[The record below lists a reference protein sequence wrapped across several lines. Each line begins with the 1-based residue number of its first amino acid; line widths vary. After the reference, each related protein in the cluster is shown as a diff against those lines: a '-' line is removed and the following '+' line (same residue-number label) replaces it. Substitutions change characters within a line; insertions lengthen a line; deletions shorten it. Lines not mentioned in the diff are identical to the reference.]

1 LCENLERRE
10 SPPLAPEFETLVMT
24 AGKPLLHHGRTRMVF
39 ERDVLPVYLARA
51 RWFADKGAAQVR
63 ARVKAAIPVAGRV
76 GTVELAIVEASGE
89 RATGDYVLPLAVRWS
104 RFDRERDNPLA
115 LAAVRQGSREGT
127 LFDVAA
133 QDDLISVLLEKI
145 GAGETVE
152 AEGRRLEFRAGSQLA
167 PEACEPGDPVRAI
180 NTEQSNTTA
189 IIEGKLVIKLFRRLE
204 PGINPEIEIG
214 HFLTEIAAFANAPP
228 LLGTVELFEDD
239 RRSSVAV
246 VHGFVQNQ
254 GEAWTVT
261 SAYLDRFIEEQR
273 LLANED
279 AAHSNELAAYQLLMV
294 HVGQRL
300 AQMQLA
306 LASRD
311 DIADFRPDPISA
323 RDVSAWIG
331 DVMKRVARVRER
343 LHAERDRLDETDR
356 EMVAR
361 LLEGT
366 HALDGVLQ
374 DFVPETLDACKIR
387 THGDF
392 HLGQVLIAKDDVF
405 IIDFEGEPN
414 RTIAERRQK
423 APAARDVAGLV
434 RSIDYSTTA
443 AYERALRAAPD
454 ESGRLARAL
463 GVWRDRSSATF
474 VEAYREA
481 MIDARLWPRG
491 TAESARLLDFFLIE
505 KALYEVEYE
514 LSHRP
519 HWVRVPLA
527 GILRVLPKQE
537 EVA

>member
-1 LCENLERRE
+1 
-10 SPPLAPEFETLVMT
+10 
-24 AGKPLLHHGRTRMVF
+24 
-39 ERDVLPVYLARA
+39 
-51 RWFADKGAAQVR
+51 
-63 ARVKAAIPVAGRV
+63 
-76 GTVELAIVEASGE
+76 
-89 RATGDYVLPLAVRWS
+89 
-104 RFDRERDNPLA
+104 
-115 LAAVRQGSREGT
+115 
-127 LFDVAA
+127 
-133 QDDLISVLLEKI
+133 
-145 GAGETVE
+145 
-152 AEGRRLEFRAGSQLA
+152 
-167 PEACEPGDPVRAI
+167 
-180 NTEQSNTTA
+180 
-189 IIEGKLVIKLFRRLE
+189 
-204 PGINPEIEIG
+204 
-214 HFLTEIAAFANAPP
+214 
-228 LLGTVELFEDD
+228 
-239 RRSSVAV
+239 
-246 VHGFVQNQ
+246 VQNQ

-261 SAYLDRFIEEQR
+261 SGYLDRFIEEQR

-311 DIADFRPDPISA
+311 DLADFRPDPITE

-331 DVMKRVARVRER
+331 DVTKRAARVRER
-343 LHAERDRLDETDR
+343 LHAERDRLSENDR
-356 EMVAR
+356 VMAGQ

-366 HALDGVLQ
+366 RTLDGVLE
-374 DFVPETLDACKIR
+374 DFLPDTLDAHKIR

-443 AYERALRAAPD
+443 SYERALRGAPD
-454 ESGRLARAL
+454 ESGRIAAAL
-463 GVWRDRSSATF
+463 GVWRDRSAATF

-481 MIDARLWPRG
+481 MTDPRLWPQ
-491 TAESARLLDFFLIE
+491 AADESARLLDFFLIE
-505 KALYEVEYE
+505 KALYEIEYE

-519 HWVRVPLA
+519 QWVRVPLA
-527 GILRVLPKQE
+527 GILRVLPNPE

>member
-1 LCENLERRE
+1 
-10 SPPLAPEFETLVMT
+10 MT
-24 AGKPLLHHGRTRMVF
+24 AGRPLLHHGRTRMIF

-63 ARVKAAIPVAGRV
+63 ARVKAAIPLVGR
-76 GTVELAIVEASGE
+76 GGSVELAILEVSGE
-89 RATGDYVLPLAVRWS
+89 RAPGDYVLPLAVRWS
-104 RFDRERDNPLA
+104 RFDRERENPLA

-133 QDDLISVLLEKI
+133 QEDLITVLLEKI
-145 GAGETVE
+145 GAGETIE

-167 PEACEPGDPVRAI
+167 REACESGDPVRAI
-180 NTEQSNTTA
+180 NTEQSNTTVV
-189 IIEGKLVIKLFRRLE
+189 IDGKLVIKLFRRVQ

-214 HFLTEIAAFANAPP
+214 HFLTEIAAFPNAPP
-228 LLGTVELFEDD
+228 LLGTVELFEED

-261 SAYLDRFIEEQR
+261 SGYLERFIEEQR

-311 DIADFRPDPISA
+311 DIADFRPDPISE
-323 RDVSAWIG
+323 RDVAAWIG
-331 DVMKRVARVRER
+331 DVMKRVVRVRER
-343 LHAERDRLDETDR
+343 LDAERDRLDETDR
-356 EMVAR
+356 EMVAK
-361 LLEGT
+361 LLAGT
-366 HALDGVLQ
+366 HALDDTLQ
-374 DFVPETLDACKIR
+374 NFLPHTLDAYKIR

-481 MIDARLWPRG
+481 MTDTRLWPQG
-491 TAESARLLDFFLIE
+491 TSESARLLDFFLIE

-519 HWVRVPLA
+519 QWVRVPLA

>member
-1 LCENLERRE
+1 
-10 SPPLAPEFETLVMT
+10 
-24 AGKPLLHHGRTRMVF
+24 
-39 ERDVLPVYLARA
+39 
-51 RWFADKGAAQVR
+51 
-63 ARVKAAIPVAGRV
+63 
-76 GTVELAIVEASGE
+76 
-89 RATGDYVLPLAVRWS
+89 
-104 RFDRERDNPLA
+104 
-115 LAAVRQGSREGT
+115 
-127 LFDVAA
+127 
-133 QDDLISVLLEKI
+133 
-145 GAGETVE
+145 
-152 AEGRRLEFRAGSQLA
+152 
-167 PEACEPGDPVRAI
+167 
-180 NTEQSNTTA
+180 
-189 IIEGKLVIKLFRRLE
+189 
-204 PGINPEIEIG
+204 
-214 HFLTEIAAFANAPP
+214 
-228 LLGTVELFEDD
+228 
-239 RRSSVAV
+239 
-246 VHGFVQNQ
+246 
-254 GEAWTVT
+254 
-261 SAYLDRFIEEQR
+261 
-273 LLANED
+273 
-279 AAHSNELAAYQLLMV
+279 
-294 HVGQRL
+294 
-300 AQMQLA
+300 
-306 LASRD
+306 
-311 DIADFRPDPISA
+311 
-323 RDVSAWIG
+323 
-331 DVMKRVARVRER
+331 VRER
-343 LHAERDRLDETDR
+343 LSAERDRLGETDR
-356 EMVAR
+356 EMAEE
-361 LLEGT
+361 LLAGT
-366 HALDGVLQ
+366 RALDRVLE
-374 DFVPETLDACKIR
+374 DFLPATLDACKIR